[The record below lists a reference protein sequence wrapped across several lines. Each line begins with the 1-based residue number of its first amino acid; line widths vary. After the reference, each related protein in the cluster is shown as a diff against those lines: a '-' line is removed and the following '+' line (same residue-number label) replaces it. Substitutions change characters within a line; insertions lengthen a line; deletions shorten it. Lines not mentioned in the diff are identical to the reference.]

1 MRLQPSGGFAIG
13 RSSGYIRAVLV
24 KSTLQ
29 CASAGLPF
37 RVERLSGKSK
47 RSIWVQLPKDILNWA
62 GIASLA
68 TFRARSRR
76 SNEPAKKVKRQPD
89 REEKRALCGISTI
102 GLDSWTYYHNSIGW
116 LLFFIRFNCVN
127 ETPSHSLLTVK
138 ETAEYLRIPLP
149 TVYYLVQRGQIP
161 AIQIG
166 GRWRIKKSSLDR
178 DILREDKQGQPTVL
192 VVDDDLGIQELF
204 KTFLKKTGFSRVV
217 VGTAK
222 EAISSLRKQKFD
234 LMFLDLQ
241 LPDEPGDQVYKT
253 AKQIDPGLNVIVVTG
268 YPDSKV
274 LDRILQISPVTVLK
288 KPLKI
293 EQLNQTVRMLGHKAA
308 LVEA

>member
-1 MRLQPSGGFAIG
+1 VSAASRDASVCVEPIFDADRIKGHHLSESNPKCRSSQFGSINGRRIVPSILHCLLSRQILSREQGTACLARLQNN
-13 RSSGYIRAVLV
+13 R
-24 KSTLQ
+24 
-29 CASAGLPF
+29 LPIALKPF
-37 RVERLSGKSK
+37 PHRVFGVYDRTF
-47 RSIWVQLPKDILNWA
+47 DNW
-62 GIASLA
+62 
-68 TFRARSRR
+68 T
-76 SNEPAKKVKRQPD
+76 
-89 REEKRALCGISTI
+89 C
-102 GLDSWTYYHNSIGW
+102 YHNIIYS
-116 LLFFIRFNCVN
+116 LSFFIRFNCVS
-127 ETPSHSLLTVK
+127 ESPSHSLLTVK

-192 VVDDDLGIQELF
+192 VVDDDPGIQELF

-222 EAISSLRKQKFD
+222 EAISNLRKQKFD

-241 LPDEPGDQVYKT
+241 LPDEPGDQVYKA
-253 AKQIDPGLNVIVVTG
+253 AKQIDPGLNVIVITG

-293 EQLNQTVRMLGHKAA
+293 EQLNQTVRMLGHKAP